1 MPELLIQKE
10 SVRNNIFVSDILGGI
25 DDINYSGIADKVTY
39 DYVMSLDNIPEG
51 FHQITITFKADD
63 YVAGTKVIAYNGN
76 ITTSD
81 LPSIPKKDGDVRMAA
96 DITVSPIT
104 QNKVVEAEYHLWT
117 ESLASNEKMQMAKY
131 YSLQKAS
138 STTMTSL

>member
-1 MPELLIQKE
+1 MVP
-10 SVRNNIFVSDILGGI
+10 
-25 DDINYSGIADKVTY
+25 
-39 DYVMSLDNIPEG
+39 
-51 FHQITITFKADD
+51 
-63 YVAGTKVIAYNGN
+63 
-76 ITTSD
+76 
-81 LPSIPKKDGDVRMAA
+81 A

-131 YSLQKAS
+131 YSLQKVS